1 MSEHHAERWT
11 AIEEGAELLHEGQVE
26 EAVRELTRVAEID
39 PDNEYAHFFLGNAYF
54 DRDEWDRAL
63 KCYVRALELAPRYL
77 GAMVGAGHALRMMT
91 RYAQAIRM
99 AKQALLISNEDP
111 DVLYLLG
118 VTHFQRGDNED
129 AKKYF
134 EQFLETNPE
143 LEVAY
148 EVRGMIQTL
157 EGDVVPAT
165 NDGEGPVE
173 DE

>member
-1 MSEHHAERWT
+1 MGEHHAERWS
-11 AIEEGAELLHEGQVE
+11 AVEEGVELLHEGDVE
-26 EAVRELTRVAEID
+26 QAVRELTRVTESD
-39 PDNEYAHFFLGNAYF
+39 PDNEYAHYFLGSAYF
-54 DRDEWDRAL
+54 DREEWDRAL

-91 RYAQAIRM
+91 RYAQALRM
-99 AKQALLISNEDP
+99 AKQALLISKDDP

-134 EQFLETNPE
+134 EQFLETSPE

-165 NDGEGPVE
+165 NEGDGPVE

>member
-1 MSEHHAERWT
+1 MSERHAERWT
-11 AIEEGAELLHEGQVE
+11 AIEEAAELLNEGQVE
-26 EAVRELTRVAEID
+26 QAVRELTRVTEAE

-54 DRDEWDRAL
+54 EREEWDRAL

-77 GAMVGAGHALRMMT
+77 GAMVGAGHALRMMA

-99 AKQALLISNEDP
+99 AKQALLVSNDDP

-157 EGDVVPAT
+157 QGDVVPAT
-165 NDGEGPVE
+165 RDEDTVE